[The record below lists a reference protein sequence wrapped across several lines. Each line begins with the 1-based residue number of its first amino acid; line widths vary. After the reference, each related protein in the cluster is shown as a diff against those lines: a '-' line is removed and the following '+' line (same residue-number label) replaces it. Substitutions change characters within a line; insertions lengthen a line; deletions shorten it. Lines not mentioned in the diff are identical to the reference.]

1 MHSDHP
7 AQDLES
13 VVDEN
18 TQFIDVRP
26 AVMLADGVVEGT
38 KSIPMD
44 ELGDN
49 LDQLDPARR
58 VVLVCHSGKSSKKA
72 AKFLDKNGFADV
84 INLEGGML
92 ALDKAN

>member
-26 AVMLADGVVEGT
+26 AVMLADGAVEGT
-38 KSIPMD
+38 TSIPMD
-44 ELGDN
+44 DLGDN
-49 LDQLDPARR
+49 LDQLDRDRR
-58 VVLVCHSGKSSKKA
+58 VVLICRSGKTSKKA
-72 AKFLDKNGFADV
+72 AKFLDANAFVDV